1 MSINELLAKND
12 GEQNPLIRAMVRF
25 EDGTERSVVGRP
37 VGMMTLFTDG
47 GVTSTVS
54 FPIEV
59 PDPHR
64 LNHGLLVS
72 QTDVVEFI
80 IEGFPRE
87 DGFVPMSTRPRPDIT
102 VLSFEKI
109 W

>member
-1 MSINELLAKND
+1 MVLQELGSRNES
-12 GEQNPLIRAMVRF
+12 EQNPLIRAVVRF

-37 VGMMTLFTDG
+37 LGKMTLSLDG
-47 GVTSTVS
+47 GINSDSS

-64 LNHGLLVS
+64 LKHGLLIT
-72 QTDVVEFI
+72 QTDVVEFL
-80 IEGFPRE
+80 IEGNPRE
-87 DGFVPMSTRPRPDIT
+87 DGFVPFGVRKRPDIA
-102 VLSFEKI
+102 VISFEKI